1 MPAKMKGR
9 RGKGPSRARSQR
21 RSPKPDAQRS
31 KPYEYLPHPADVGF
45 LARGKTLE
53 KVFEAAALALSDCG
67 WELARVRA
75 RKKLDITAHAA
86 TLEDLMFIWLSEI
99 LYETD
104 AAGWVF
110 KEFEVERVAQPGLP
124 AEALAQAGA
133 GNSKKPDLG
142 LLWEIRGVARG
153 EKFTKKRHRARTYI
167 KAVTYHQLAVKQTNS
182 GWQAT
187 VFLDV

>member
-1 MPAKMKGR
+1 MKAKGR
-9 RGKGPSRARSQR
+9 RGKSPSPARRQR
-21 RSPKPDAQRS
+21 RSPQPDTQRS

-53 KVFEAAALALSDCG
+53 KVFEAAALALCDCG

-104 AAGWVF
+104 AAHWVF
-110 KEFEVERVAQPGLP
+110 KNFRVTSVAQS
-124 AEALAQAGA
+124 GA
-133 GNSKKPDLG
+133 GNGKKPDLG